1 MKELVILLG
10 GFGKSPVRLDRKK
23 DHIIRELNSMIM
35 KKITI
40 TFLALSIFSLSFA
53 QDNQEDKQ
61 KVDIDKSK
69 LQFNAVVG
77 LSTWGIPFYIGADY
91 WITEDITA
99 GVEASFR
106 YRLLHSYR
114 YGYIGGSVNA
124 NYHVNRL
131 LELPEEIDLYGGLSA
146 GPYIAFGNYYSG
158 ANLRIHIGGQVGGR
172 YKVSDNLWIH
182 GELGGG
188 IFSGG
193 KIGVTLRR

>member
-1 MKELVILLG
+1 
-10 GFGKSPVRLDRKK
+10 
-23 DHIIRELNSMIM
+23 M
-35 KKITI
+35 KKITL
-40 TFLALSIFSLSFA
+40 TFFALVFCALTFA
-53 QDNQEDKQ
+53 QGTKDDNN

-69 LQFNAVVG
+69 LQFNAGVG

-91 WITEDITA
+91 WLTEDITA
-99 GVEASFR
+99 GVQASFR
-106 YRLLHSYR
+106 YRLLHTYR

-146 GPYIAFGNYYSG
+146 GPYIGFGNYYSG

-172 YKVSDNLWIH
+172 YKLTDNIWVH

-188 IFSGG
+188 IFSGAKAG
-193 KIGVTLRR
+193 ITITR